1 VTILSRIREISRS
14 VLFQRDVSNVDG
26 AQLSKVALGK
36 YIILLAS
43 VLHLVWAGLLLFAA
57 GAENSTPVAIISRLC
72 GGPERAAAVLAV
84 VSIAALAFLYTKRTK
99 SNATVSALLVPQ
111 QLLLFLSAGA
121 GLWSAIRESY
131 ADGVI
136 RDWAFILSDQLPV
149 ILLSILYTV
158 VVLEAASEPNR
169 ALPERPGRAQEAD

>member
-1 VTILSRIREISRS
+1 VSLRRTLRGFLRGI
-14 VLFQRDVSNVDG
+14 LFQRGVSNVDG

-43 VLHLVWAGLLLFAA
+43 VLHLVWAGLLVFAQGA
-57 GAENSTPVAIISRLC
+57 GNSTPVAIITKLS
-72 GGPERAAAVLAV
+72 GGRERAAVILV
-84 VSIAALAFLYTKRTK
+84 GVSVAALTFLYTKRTK

-121 GLWSAIRESY
+121 GLWATIRESY

-136 RDWAFILSDQLPV
+136 RDWAFILTDQLPV
-149 ILLSILYTV
+149 ILLAVLYTV

-169 ALPERPGRAQEAD
+169 ALPERPERGQAPD